1 MTDDFPEEL
10 AFHLEELKRERLA
23 LGDTEA
29 QADRF
34 ARITLGNRTAVEEAV
49 HEIGPFYF
57 LEIAFRHVQIALRT
71 LFRHRASY
79 LAAIGILALGI
90 GMSVAMFS
98 LVDAVLI
105 RPLPFPGQELIR
117 VIWKADPLAGP
128 HVEELAYPELRDL
141 QENITELE
149 YAAVMPTSLYGY
161 GQVLQADGAEPVEIE
176 AAPVSHDF
184 FRVLGVSPSQGRNF

>member
-1 MTDDFPEEL
+1 MTDDLPEEL
-10 AFHLEELKRERLA
+10 AFHLEELKQERLA

-34 ARITLGNRTAVEEAV
+34 A
-49 HEIGPFYF
+49 
-57 LEIAFRHVQIALRT
+57 
-71 LFRHRASY
+71 

-141 QENITELE
+141 QQNIAEFE

-161 GQVLQADGAEPVEIE
+161 GQVLQVDGAEPVEI
-176 AAPVSHDF
+176 AAGRYSGASLRVS
-184 FRVLGVSPSQGRNF
+184 